1 MTKID
6 KPNLIQR
13 LTLLVCKYT
22 VSLSQHWPDSV
33 KLLYT
38 TESLRQIRLS
48 VAELKRNKRGRKMRI
63 NSTNKKGK

>member
-22 VSLSQHWPDSV
+22 VNLSQHWPDSV

-63 NSTNKKGK
+63 NATNKKGK